1 MNWLK
6 VAQDLILMVLQ
17 ILIFPLVAYGLN
29 VLKDYLQSKIKIEKG
44 RDILER
50 AYDAV
55 SVSVGFVAQ
64 TFVDD
69 VKGTDEWNSEKMKE
83 AAELALTTA
92 KNLLGKD
99 ALKILKDIV
108 DNIDEW
114 LMVAIEDEVILRKT
128 AK

>member
-6 VAQDLILMVLQ
+6 VAQDLILMALQ
-17 ILIFPLVAYGLN
+17 ILIFPLAAYGLN

>member
-29 VLKDYLQSKIKIEKG
+29 VLKDYLQSKIKIEKS

>member
-6 VAQDLILMVLQ
+6 VVQDLILMVLQ

-55 SVSVGFVAQ
+55 STSVGFVAQ

-69 VKGTDEWNSEKMKE
+69 VKGTEEWDSEKMKE
-83 AAELALTTA
+83 AAELALITA

-99 ALKILKDIV
+99 ALNILKDIV
-108 DNIDEW
+108 GNIDEW
-114 LMVAIEDEVILRKT
+114 LLVAIEDEVILRKT
-128 AK
+128 LN

>member
-99 ALKILKDIV
+99 ALKILNDIV

>member
-6 VAQDLILMVLQ
+6 VAQDIILMVLQ